1 MTLLQ
6 NRPRPGTTLGGESL
20 NRRGS
25 LEPRDPRSPRR
36 SSVVALLLAC
46 ATLITLDQTSG
57 ALDPARRLVG
67 EVFGPAESAVS
78 TVARPITS
86 VPGWFHTRD
95 GLRDQIAQ
103 LQEQKAELEQQV
115 RTSAYDRNRLAEYDG
130 LTRTAENI
138 GYAVVPSHVVALG
151 PAQSFHRTATIDAG
165 SASGVRPD
173 MTVVAADGLVGR
185 VLRVTS
191 TTATV
196 LLIVDGDSTVG
207 GRAGSSMKVGFVS
220 GASDLG
226 DADTDQLDLQLVD
239 RSALPSRGE
248 TVVTWGS
255 AKAAPYVSGVPIG
268 QVTSVYTSVRDS
280 STTATIRPYVD
291 FGALD
296 LVGVVVPSGTK
307 SDRAIIDADGRLKK

>member
-1 MTLLQ
+1 MTQLQ
-6 NRPRPGTTLGGESL
+6 SRPSAGREGL

-36 SSVVALLLAC
+36 ATAVALLLAC
-46 ATLITLDQTSG
+46 ATLITLDQTAG

-67 EVFGPAESAVS
+67 EVFGPAESATS
-78 TVARPITS
+78 TVVRPVTS
-86 VPGWFHTRD
+86 IPGWFKTRGAMKD
-95 GLRDQIAQ
+95 DIAR
-103 LQEQKAELEQQV
+103 LQAQNARLEQEAH
-115 RTSAYDRNRLAEYDG
+115 TSAYDRNRLAEYDG
-130 LTRTAENI
+130 LTKAAQDI

-151 PAQSFHRTATIDAG
+151 PSQSFHQTATIDAG
-165 SASGVRPD
+165 SASGVKPD
-173 MTVVAADGLVGR
+173 MTVVAAQGLVGR

-207 GRAGSSMKVGFVS
+207 GRASSSMKVGFVH
-220 GASDLG
+220 GGGQLG
-226 DADTDQLDLQLVD
+226 GGSLELQLVD
-239 RSALPSRGE
+239 QSATPAAGD

-255 AKAAPYVSGVPIG
+255 AKDAPYVSVVPIG
-268 QVTSVYTSVRDS
+268 TVTSVYSSVRDS
-280 STTATIRPYVD
+280 SKTAAVKPYVD

-307 SDRAIIDADGRLKK
+307 SDRAIIDADGKLK

>member
-1 MTLLQ
+1 MTQQQL
-6 NRPRPGTTLGGESL
+6 RPVVRREGI

-36 SSVVALLLAC
+36 STAVALVLAC
-46 ATLITLDQTSG
+46 ATLLTLDKTGG
-57 ALDPARRLVG
+57 ALDPARRLIG

-78 TVARPITS
+78 TVARPVTS
-86 VPGWFHTRD
+86 VPGWFRTRSGMKSD
-95 GLRDQIAQ
+95 LAE
-103 LQEQKAELEQQV
+103 LKAENAKLEQQV

-130 LTRTAENI
+130 LTKAAENI
-138 GYAVVPSHVVALG
+138 GYAVVPTHVVALG

-165 SASGVRPD
+165 SASGIKPD
-173 MTVVAADGLVGR
+173 MTVVAAQGLVGR

-207 GRAGSSMKVGFVS
+207 GRASSSMKVGFVR
-220 GASDLG
+220 G
-226 DADTDQLDLQLVD
+226 DGQLDGGSLELQLID
-239 RSALPSRGE
+239 QSATPAAGD

-255 AKAAPYVSGVPIG
+255 TKDAPYVSGVPIG
-268 QVTSVYTSVRDS
+268 QVTSVYSSVRDS
-280 STTATIRPYVD
+280 SKTAAVRPYVD

-307 SDRAIIDADGRLKK
+307 SDRAIIDADGSLKR

>member
-1 MTLLQ
+1 MTQLQ
-6 NRPRPGTTLGGESL
+6 QRPVMRREGL

-36 SSVVALLLAC
+36 STVVALVLAC
-46 ATLITLDQTSG
+46 ATLITLDQTAG

-78 TVARPITS
+78 TVTRPVTS
-86 VPGWFHTRD
+86 IPGWFKTRSGMKD
-95 GLRDQIAQ
+95 DISRLRTENAR
-103 LQEQKAELEQQV
+103 LEQQV
-115 RTSAYDRNRLAEYDG
+115 RTSDYDRNRLAEYDG
-130 LTRTAENI
+130 LTKAAENI
-138 GYAVVPSHVVALG
+138 GYAVVPTHVIAIG

-165 SASGVRPD
+165 SASGIKPD
-173 MTVVAADGLVGR
+173 MTVVAAQGLVGR

-207 GRAGSSMKVGFVS
+207 GRASSSMKVGFVR
-220 GASDLG
+220 G
-226 DADTDQLDLQLVD
+226 DGRLAGGSLELQLVD
-239 RSALPSRGE
+239 QSATPATGD

-255 AKAAPYVSGVPIG
+255 TKDAPYVSGVPIG
-268 QVTSVYTSVRDS
+268 QVTSVYSSVRDS
-280 STTATIRPYVD
+280 SKTAAVKPYVD

-296 LVGVVVPSGTK
+296 LVGVVVPSGTT
-307 SDRAIIDADGRLKK
+307 SDRAIIDADGTVKTK

>member
-1 MTLLQ
+1 MTQLQ
-6 NRPRPGTTLGGESL
+6 SRPAAGREGI

-36 SSVVALLLAC
+36 STAVALLLAC
-46 ATLITLDQTSG
+46 ATLITLDKTG
-57 ALDPARRLVG
+57 GVLDPVRRVTG
-67 EVFGPAESAVS
+67 EVLGPAESAVS

-95 GLRDQIAQ
+95 GLKSRIAD
-103 LQEQKAELEQQV
+103 LQEQNAKLQEQV
-115 RTSAYDRNRLAEYDG
+115 RTSDLDRNRLAEYDG
-130 LTRTAENI
+130 LTRTAESI
-138 GYAVVPSHVVALG
+138 GYAVVPSRVIALG

-173 MTVVAADGLVGR
+173 MTVVAAQGLVGR

-196 LLIVDGDSTVG
+196 LLITDGDSTVG
-207 GRAGSSMKVGFVS
+207 GRVGSSMKVGFVH
-220 GASDLG
+220 GDSDLG
-226 DADTDQLDLQLVD
+226 DGGANQLELQLVD
-239 RSALPSRGE
+239 RSSIPRRGD

-268 QVTSVYTSVRDS
+268 QVTSAYASVRDS
-280 STTATIRPYVD
+280 STTAAIAPFVD

-296 LVGVVVPSGTK
+296 LVGVVVPSGTS

>member
-1 MTLLQ
+1 MTQLQ
-6 NRPRPGTTLGGESL
+6 QRPVMRREGL

-36 SSVVALLLAC
+36 STVVALVLAC
-46 ATLITLDQTSG
+46 ATLITLDQTAG

-78 TVARPITS
+78 TVTRQVTS
-86 VPGWFHTRD
+86 IPGWFKTRSGMKD
-95 GLRDQIAQ
+95 DISRLRTENAR
-103 LQEQKAELEQQV
+103 LEQQV
-115 RTSAYDRNRLAEYDG
+115 RTSDYDRNRLAEYDG
-130 LTRTAENI
+130 LTKAAENI
-138 GYAVVPSHVVALG
+138 GYAVVPTHVIAMG

-165 SASGVRPD
+165 SASGIKPD
-173 MTVVAADGLVGR
+173 MTVVAAQGLVGR

-207 GRAGSSMKVGFVS
+207 GRASSSMKVGFVR
-220 GASDLG
+220 G
-226 DADTDQLDLQLVD
+226 DGRLAGGSLELQLVD
-239 RSALPSRGE
+239 QSATPATGD

-255 AKAAPYVSGVPIG
+255 TKDAPYVSGVPIG
-268 QVTSVYTSVRDS
+268 QVTSVYSSVRDS
-280 STTATIRPYVD
+280 SKTAAVKPYVD

-296 LVGVVVPSGTK
+296 LVGVVVPSGTT
-307 SDRAIIDADGRLKK
+307 SDRAIIDADGTVKTK

>member
-1 MTLLQ
+1 MTQLQ
-6 NRPRPGTTLGGESL
+6 NRPAVRREGI

-36 SSVVALLLAC
+36 STAIALVLAC
-46 ATLITLDQTSG
+46 ATLITLDKTGG

-78 TVARPITS
+78 TVTRPVTS
-86 VPGWFHTRD
+86 IPDWLRTRSGMND
-95 GLRDQIAQ
+95 DLAK
-103 LQEQKAELEQQV
+103 LKSENAKLEQQV

-130 LTRTAENI
+130 LTKAAENI
-138 GYAVVPSHVVALG
+138 GYAVVPTHVVALG

-165 SASGVRPD
+165 SASGIKPD
-173 MTVVAADGLVGR
+173 MTVVAAQGLVGR

-207 GRAGSSMKVGFVS
+207 GRASSSMKVGFVR
-220 GASDLG
+220 G
-226 DADTDQLDLQLVD
+226 DGQLDGGSLELQLID
-239 RSALPSRGE
+239 QNATPATGD

-255 AKAAPYVSGVPIG
+255 TKDAPYVSGVPIG
-268 QVTSVYTSVRDS
+268 QVTSVYSSVRDS
-280 STTATIRPYVD
+280 SKTAAVQPYVD

-307 SDRAIIDADGRLKK
+307 SDRAVIDADGKLKP